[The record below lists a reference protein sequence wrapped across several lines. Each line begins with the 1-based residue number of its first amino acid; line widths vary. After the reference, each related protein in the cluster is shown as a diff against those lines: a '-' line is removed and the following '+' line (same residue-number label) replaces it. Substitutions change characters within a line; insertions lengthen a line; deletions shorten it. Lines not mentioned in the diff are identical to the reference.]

1 VGLVVGV
8 SLAVF
13 SLYYVA
19 LIGGEHLADRQYLS
33 PFWAMW
39 SPNILFGAI
48 GIVAFY
54 RARRA
59 GG

>member
-1 VGLVVGV
+1 VVGV

-13 SLYYVA
+13 CAYYVA
-19 LIGGEHLADRQYLS
+19 LIGGEHLADREHLS

-39 SPNILFGAI
+39 AANVLFAIIGFGA
-48 GIVAFY
+48 FFQ
-54 RARRA
+54 ARRA